1 MFRRP
6 ARALLS
12 TLALLLG
19 IALLAITL
27 LNTDLRSMGALSW
40 QLGAALP
47 VALVPGAVWHC
58 LRTSA
63 WRCCF
68 PAGEPPS
75 FTRLFRVR
83 LAAEAFS
90 FVTIR
95 GVAGEPLKVALL
107 HEVPPAAAAAAV
119 ALERVAYIVVTVL
132 IVGAAA
138 AVAVVALPLSH
149 EWMRVF
155 RGLAIG
161 VGCLVV
167 GLVLLLLRREPV
179 PDARQG
185 ALAEPT
191 SGRMTRGL
199 RRFGRELHER
209 WRELVYGDRRRLA
222 VLLAVESAAYLMMA
236 LEVWVVLRAT
246 RAPIT
251 MAGAMAI
258 ETVTRVASMLSA
270 FIPGGV
276 GVLEASNV
284 AAAAAVHASG
294 GAAALAIVRRLRGLI
309 WCAAGFAVAP
319 GAGTPATTGASPAPT
334 GTGPVAVREPG
345 RHTLVVIDEASREP
359 AVSLA
364 DRLGG
369 LPLGERIV
377 RAAVHAGYVRLLI
390 WSPARAPAWQALARR
405 HAGRLKVITF
415 HHAPEWDRFRDAL
428 PPDAF
433 DTQHVPLT
441 RDALAS
447 AERALRAS
455 IVKPTD
461 GRLARFNRRLSTP
474 SSVWLI
480 RWTRLSANMMSV
492 FVLAL
497 GLAAGWLFS
506 RGDYASGVIAAAISL
521 AASILDGCDGELAR
535 LQFHESAFGCWLDT
549 LGDYVYYVATFSG
562 LTIGAVW
569 HSGRT
574 VFWWVGGALLLGA
587 FLTFALLILLR
598 HRATAGRPERLH
610 ATAKAHFDAGKPW
623 ARLAARLSTCATR
636 ATMPYGILAFA
647 LVGQLPVVLLLGA
660 IGAHVYWISLAVE
673 LRRLLPGSSDLT
685 PGPAARPTPAASV

>member
-12 TLALLLG
+12 TLALVFG
-19 IALLAITL
+19 AALLALTL
-27 LNTDLRSMGALSW
+27 LHTDLRAMAASSW

-47 VALVPGAVWHC
+47 LALVPGAAWHA

-63 WRCCF
+63 WRRCF
-68 PAGEPPS
+68 PDGQAPS
-75 FTRLFRVR
+75 FARLFRVR

-107 HEVPPAAAAAAV
+107 PEVPPAAAAAAV
-119 ALERVAYIVVTVL
+119 ALERVAYIVITIP

-138 AVAVVALPLSH
+138 AVALATLPLSH
-149 EWMRVF
+149 QWMRVF
-155 RGLAIG
+155 RVLAIAAAA
-161 VGCLVV
+161 LVAV
-167 GLVLLLLRREPV
+167 LVMLLLRRERISDAPHERPV
-179 PDARQG
+179 
-185 ALAEPT
+185 EPA
-191 SGRMTRGL
+191 SSRIVRGL

-209 WRELVYGDRRRLA
+209 WRELVEGDRRRLA
-222 VLLAVESAAYLMMA
+222 VLLALESAAYLMMA
-236 LEVWVVLRAT
+236 LEVWVVLRGA
-246 RAPIT
+246 RVPIS

-258 ETVTRVASMLSA
+258 ETFTRVASMLSA
-270 FIPGGV
+270 FVPGGL

-294 GAAALAIVRRLRGLI
+294 GAAALAIVRRLRGLL

-319 GAGTPATTGASPAPT
+319 GAGTPASTETSPAPT
-334 GTGPVAVREPG
+334 PAEPVGVRGPG
-345 RHTLVVIDEASREP
+345 RHTLVVVDESP
-359 AVSLA
+359 GQPDVSLS

-377 RAAVHAGYVRLLI
+377 RAAVHAGYARLLI
-390 WSPARAPAWQALARR
+390 WSPARALAWQALGRR
-405 HAGRLKVITF
+405 HGGRLKVVTV
-415 HHAPEWDRFRDAL
+415 HDAPEWDRFRNAL
-428 PPDAF
+428 QPDTF
-433 DTQHVPLT
+433 DTQHVPVT
-441 RDALAS
+441 CDALAA

-474 SSVWLI
+474 LSIWLI
-480 RWTRLSANMMSV
+480 RWTRLSANAMSL

-497 GLAAGWLFS
+497 GLVAGWLFS
-506 RGDYASGVIAAAISL
+506 RGDYFGGVLAATISL

-535 LQFHESAFGCWLDT
+535 LQYHESAFGCWLDT
-549 LGDYVYYVATFSG
+549 LGDYVYYVATFTG
-562 LTIGAVW
+562 LTIGAVR
-569 HSGRT
+569 HSGRAGY
-574 VFWWVGGALLLGA
+574 WWLGGALLAGT

-610 ATAKAHFDAGKPW
+610 ATAKAHFTAGRLW
-623 ARLAARLSTCATR
+623 ARLAAQLSTCATR

-647 LVGQLPVVLLLGA
+647 LLGQLPVVLVLGV

-673 LRRLLPGSSDLT
+673 LRRLLPAE
-685 PGPAARPTPAASV
+685 PAGRICQPIGQTR